1 MNLKKIRCLS
11 NPKIGGVKI
20 LTSSGV
26 LIAEGYVPTCLP
38 VIRSLGK
45 KAVNTAVLTSFSVY
59 TSRFSK
65 YCKKQFL
72 VPSTSLENEYVQ
84 AVEKIVRKVK
94 FDMLFPLSEWSLM
107 PISKNR
113 DKIAPRVKLPLA
125 SHESILACFDKR
137 STLKLAE
144 EQDVPVPLTRQVKDT
159 SELKLAAE
167 EMTYPCVV
175 KPRWSMVWQ
184 KDRAFDRRGGF
195 VNSPSELIATYNSI
209 HQYFPYPLI
218 QEYVPGVN
226 YSIATVYNKGKPR
239 AFCSIKVQRA
249 WPRNGGNSCF
259 RESAPLDPRMK
270 KYAEKLLEALN
281 WHGIAEV
288 EFKLDPRDNTP
299 KLMEINPRFWGSLC
313 VAIKAGVDFPYLL
326 YKITMDGDTKG
337 TFNYKV
343 GVKGRYLEQ
352 EILYL
357 ASLIKDVPANSSA
370 WRRDLK
376 LFADWLKFYE
386 PGLFYDFFEVK
397 DPLPFFFS
405 TALSPLGLIRFLKD
419 KSRAWSP
426 PRVSF

>member
-1 MNLKKIRCLS
+1 
-11 NPKIGGVKI
+11 
-20 LTSSGV
+20 
-26 LIAEGYVPTCLP
+26 
-38 VIRSLGK
+38 
-45 KAVNTAVLTSFSVY
+45 
-59 TSRFSK
+59 
-65 YCKKQFL
+65 
-72 VPSTSLENEYVQ
+72 
-84 AVEKIVRKVK
+84 
-94 FDMLFPLSEWSLM
+94 MLFPLSEWSLM

-113 DKIAPRVKLPLA
+113 GKIAPYVKLPLA

-144 EQDVPVPLTRQVKDT
+144 ENDVPIPLTRQVKDS
-159 SELKLAAE
+159 SELKLVAE
-167 EMTYPCVV
+167 EMSYPCVV
-175 KPRWSMVWQ
+175 KPRWSMVWK

-195 VNSPSELIATYNSI
+195 VNSPSELVATYNSI

-226 YSIATVYNKGKPR
+226 YSVAAVYNRGKPR

-249 WPRNGGNSCF
+249 WPRSGGNSCY
-259 RESAPLDPRMK
+259 RESAPLDPSMK

-313 VAIKAGVDFPYLL
+313 VAMKAGVDFPHLL
-326 YKITMDGDTKG
+326 YKITMDGDSKA

-357 ASLIKDVPANSSA
+357 ASLIKNAPVDNTVK
-370 WRRDLK
+370 RRNLK
-376 LFADWLKFYE
+376 LLADWLKFYE

-405 TALSPLGLIRFLKD
+405 IALSPINLIRFFKD
-419 KSRAWSP
+419 RSCAWSP